1 MPKSTDKQA
10 YENKLAYNN
19 EYNRKNYRS
28 FSIRFNREDEKKII
42 KWLEKKT
49 NLKQYLKSLII
60 KDMNE
65 NILIKEVRGE

>member
-65 NILIKEVRGE
+65 NNLIKEVRGE